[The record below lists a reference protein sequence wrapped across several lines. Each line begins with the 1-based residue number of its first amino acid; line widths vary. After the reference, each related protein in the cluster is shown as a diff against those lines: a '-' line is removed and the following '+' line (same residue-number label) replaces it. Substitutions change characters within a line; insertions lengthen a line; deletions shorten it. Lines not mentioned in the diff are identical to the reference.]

1 MRVAVSNYV
10 AELSINKSLTTEPNI
25 PFKDF
30 SPEKYL
36 HTKPT
41 YTSILSYFKIAR
53 RYPVF

>member
-41 YTSILSYFKIAR
+41 YMYLYTFLF
-53 RYPVF
+53 